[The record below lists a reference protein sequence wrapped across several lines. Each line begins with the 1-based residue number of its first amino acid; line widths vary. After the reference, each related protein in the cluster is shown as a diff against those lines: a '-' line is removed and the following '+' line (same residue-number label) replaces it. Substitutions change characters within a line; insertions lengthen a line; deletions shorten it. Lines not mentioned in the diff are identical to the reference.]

1 MILEDIT
8 NDEQTT
14 FIDGTQI
21 NDNILVHMSCLRK
34 FIFHISTEV
43 ELHHLTHYS
52 SNEDIQRTFT
62 NIGYHQMAPVGGR
75 HFSQSAGRYTSGRN
89 YRSHFR
95 FDDRSRRDNR
105 YEKKRKR
112 RSSSRSDQ
120 LRRRDDTRRSY
131 SKSSVDK
138 KRRKIDSDEEYDDL
152 LKEENDPEKKF
163 RLILK
168 KQNAI
173 IKKTLAKSFDLS
185 TSTLSKLL
193 VDKCDEAIKNSIISK
208 SKAQF
213 ERKQPED
220 TEPIQTSRVAT
231 DEVHL
236 RDEISHSDIDES
248 DEAPNNDYSQ
258 HFINTGQKPQ
268 NYIRDAGLQNRFE
281 EYPKLRELIRLKDEY
296 IDKTNSLPM
305 YLRCDLLANN
315 FTLASLD
322 CEFDVILIEPPLEEY
337 KRTNGIHFDRYVTWD
352 EVMKLDVESVAAQ
365 RSFVFLWC
373 GSAEGLDQGRA
384 CLKKWGFRRCEDIC
398 WVKTNRTNPRAA
410 LTLQSGSIFQRTKEH
425 CLMGIR
431 GTVRRSVDSDFIHA
445 NVDIDLII
453 TEEPEWGDPN
463 KPIEL
468 YHIIEHFCLGRRRL
482 HLFARESTIRRGW
495 LSIGS
500 EICTSK
506 FDKRIYKSYFETPIT
521 PLENLTERIEQ
532 LRPKSPPPKGLK
544 AAAGATV
551 TTASN
556 ANPNST
562 SNQQTILSTAPS
574 SSTKELTPLSVLQD
588 GQQAIRSTI
597 TSNRQSSSR
606 AVRPHWGLYTDD
618 MPSNVYPPMMLSPT
632 RHGYPAPYSDLHL
645 LSEYDFAIAAGNSS
659 QNDYDTYYGHTNVEQ
674 KDDRTNF
681 RN

>member
-1 MILEDIT
+1 
-8 NDEQTT
+8 
-14 FIDGTQI
+14 
-21 NDNILVHMSCLRK
+21 
-34 FIFHISTEV
+34 
-43 ELHHLTHYS
+43 
-52 SNEDIQRTFT
+52 
-62 NIGYHQMAPVGGR
+62 MAPVGNR
-75 HFSQSAGRYTSGRN
+75 HFSQSNNRYSGGRGH
-89 YRSHFR
+89 RSHIR
-95 FDDRSRRDNR
+95 PDDRSRRDNR
-105 YEKKRKR
+105 YDNKRNR
-112 RSSSRSDQ
+112 RSRSRSDS
-120 LRRRDDTRRSY
+120 RRRNDIRP
-131 SKSSVDK
+131 SSTKLSVNS
-138 KRRKIDSDEEYDDL
+138 KRRKIDSDNEYDNL
-152 LKEENDPEKKF
+152 LKEENDPEKRF

-168 KQNAI
+168 KRNAI
-173 IKKTLAKSFDLS
+173 IKRTLAKSFGLS
-185 TSTLSKLL
+185 TTTLSQLL
-193 VDKCDEAIKNSIISK
+193 IDKCDETIKESIISK
-208 SKAQF
+208 SKKQF
-213 ERKQPED
+213 ERKQSND
-220 TEPIQTSRVAT
+220 SEPIQTSRVVT

-236 RDEISHSDIDES
+236 CDQISRLDDDEY

-258 HFINTGQKPQ
+258 QFVNIGQRPQ
-268 NYIRDAGLQNRFE
+268 NYIRDAGLQDRFE
-281 EYPKLRELIRLKDEY
+281 EYPKLQELIRLKDEH
-296 IDKTNSLPM
+296 INKTSPPPM

-315 FTLASLD
+315 FTLSSLE

-337 KRTNGIHFDRYVTWD
+337 KRTSGIHFDRYVTWD

-398 WVKTNRTNPRAA
+398 WVKTNRANSRPA
-410 LTLQSGSIFQRTKEH
+410 LTLESGSIFQRTKEH

-495 LSIGS
+495 LSVGS
-500 EICTSK
+500 EICTSN
-506 FDKRIYKSYFETPIT
+506 FDKRIYKTYFENPL
-521 PLENLTERIEQ
+521 PQLENISERIEQ

-544 AAAGATV
+544 AAPG
-551 TTASN
+551 TTAATTN
-556 ANPNST
+556 PNPNSA
-562 SNQQTILSTAPS
+562 SAQQIVPSTLSS
-574 SSTKELTPLSVLQD
+574 SSTKELTPLVILQE

-618 MPSNVYPPMMLSPT
+618 IPPNVYPPMMLSPT
-632 RHGYPAPYSDLHL
+632 RHGYPASYSDLHL

-659 QNDYDTYYGHTNVEQ
+659 QNDYDTYYGHANVEQ
-674 KDDRTNF
+674 QDERGNF

>member
-1 MILEDIT
+1 MP
-8 NDEQTT
+8 
-14 FIDGTQI
+14 
-21 NDNILVHMSCLRK
+21 
-34 FIFHISTEV
+34 
-43 ELHHLTHYS
+43 
-52 SNEDIQRTFT
+52 
-62 NIGYHQMAPVGGR
+62 PVGAR
-75 HFSQSAGRYTSGRN
+75 HFPQSTSRHSSGRD
-89 YRSHFR
+89 YRSYIR
-95 FDDRSRRDNR
+95 FDDRFRRDKR
-105 YEKKRKR
+105 YEQKRKR

-120 LRRRDDTRRSY
+120 QRRRDNTQRSY
-131 SKSSVDK
+131 SKTFGDK
-138 KRRKIDSDEEYDDL
+138 KRRKIESDEEYDDL

-168 KQNAI
+168 KQNSI
-173 IKKTLAKSFDLS
+173 IKKTLAKSFGLS
-185 TSTLSKLL
+185 TSSLSKLL
-193 VDKCDEAIKNSIISK
+193 VDKCDEAIKNSIMSK
-208 SKAQF
+208 SKTQF

-220 TEPIQTSRVAT
+220 SEPIQTSRVVT

-236 RDEISHSDIDES
+236 CDEISRSDVDES

-258 HFINTGQKPQ
+258 QFVNISQRPQ

-296 IDKTNSLPM
+296 IDKTNPPPM

-315 FTLASLD
+315 FTLSSLE

-337 KRTNGIHFDRYVTWD
+337 KRTSGIHFDRYVTWD
-352 EVMKLDVESVAAQ
+352 EIMKLDVESVAAQ

-373 GSAEGLDQGRA
+373 GSAEGLDQGRM

-398 WVKTNRTNPRAA
+398 WVKTNRTNPRSA
-410 LTLQSGSIFQRTKEH
+410 LTFESGSLFQRTKEH

-500 EICTSK
+500 DICTSK
-506 FDKRIYKSYFETPIT
+506 FDKRIYKTYFETPIT
-521 PLENLTERIEQ
+521 QVENLTERIEQ

-544 AAAGATV
+544 ATAG
-551 TTASN
+551 TTATTTTNSN
-556 ANPNST
+556 LNST

-574 SSTKELTPLSVLQD
+574 SSSTKELTPSSVLQD

-618 MPSNVYPPMMLSPT
+618 IPSNVYPPMMLSPT
-632 RHGYPAPYSDLHL
+632 RHGYPTSYSDLHL

>member
-1 MILEDIT
+1 MP
-8 NDEQTT
+8 
-14 FIDGTQI
+14 
-21 NDNILVHMSCLRK
+21 
-34 FIFHISTEV
+34 
-43 ELHHLTHYS
+43 
-52 SNEDIQRTFT
+52 
-62 NIGYHQMAPVGGR
+62 PVGPR
-75 HFSQSAGRYTSGRN
+75 HFSQSTSRYTSGRD
-89 YRSHFR
+89 YRSHIH

-105 YEKKRKR
+105 YDKKRKR
-112 RSSSRSDQ
+112 RSNSRSDQ
-120 LRRRDDTRRSY
+120 QRRRDDSRGSY
-131 SKSSVDK
+131 SKSSTDK
-138 KRRKIDSDEEYDDL
+138 KRRKIESDEEYDNL

-168 KQNAI
+168 KQNVI

-185 TSTLSKLL
+185 TSSLSKLL

-208 SKAQF
+208 SKKQF
-213 ERKQPED
+213 ERKQLED
-220 TEPIQTSRVAT
+220 SEPIQTSRVVT

-236 RDEISHSDIDES
+236 CDEISRSDIDEC

-258 HFINTGQKPQ
+258 HFVNTGQRPQ

-296 IDKTNSLPM
+296 IDKTNCPPM

-315 FTLASLD
+315 FTLSSLE

-337 KRTNGIHFDRYVTWD
+337 KRSSGIHFDRYVTWD
-352 EVMKLDVESVAAQ
+352 EVMKLDVESIAAQ

-398 WVKTNRTNPRAA
+398 WVKTNRTNSRSA
-410 LTLQSGSIFQRTKEH
+410 LTLESGSLFQRTKEH

-500 EICTSK
+500 DICTSK
-506 FDKRIYKSYFETPIT
+506 FDKRIYKSYFETSIT
-521 PLENLTERIEQ
+521 QLENLTERIEQ

-544 AAAGATV
+544 TTTGTTV
-551 TTASN
+551 TT
-556 ANPNST
+556 T
-562 SNQQTILSTAPS
+562 SNSNQNATSNSQAILSTAPS
-574 SSTKELTPLSVLQD
+574 SSSTKELTPSSVLQE

-618 MPSNVYPPMMLSPT
+618 IPSNVYPPMMLSPT
-632 RHGYPAPYSDLHL
+632 RHGYPTSYSDLHL